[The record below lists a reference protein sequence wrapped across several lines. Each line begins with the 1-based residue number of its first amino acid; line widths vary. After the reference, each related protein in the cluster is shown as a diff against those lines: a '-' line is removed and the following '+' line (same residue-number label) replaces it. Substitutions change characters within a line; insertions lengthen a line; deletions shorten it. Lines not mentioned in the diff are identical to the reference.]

1 MLLLATGQSRMFL
14 ATVSFAGCIQGFL
27 VYISVTMWHVVTVS
41 VE

>member
-1 MLLLATGQSRMFL
+1 MSLLATGQSCMFF
-14 ATVSFAGCIQGFL
+14 ATVSLVGSIQGLL